1 MDRVIIKAPAHLHTG
16 NFDLNGELGRLYGT
30 VGFAVDVPIEV
41 VVEKS
46 ENGGLQANE
55 KWAKKYT
62 RVFSEKFGI
71 DGIKVEVK
79 SKIKPLVGLGYV
91 TTVALAIGKAISE
104 LYRLNLSV
112 EEIALTAKR
121 GLITAMGIYAFKNG
135 GFIVEGGFRVEM
147 REKMV
152 PPLIFRGDVPENWF
166 FVIAVPENSAGKI
179 VEMREKLEDEIL
191 FNLPKMPAEMASE
204 LSRLVLVKMIPAFIE
219 RDLKT
224 FGESLTAFNAKLGEF
239 WGRYQKSKYCDE
251 VVEGCIEIMLK
262 RSTCACQSSW
272 GPTVYSIVEGRKKA
286 NELSADLKSFLEKN
300 GGGDVFCVNA
310 NNRGAEIF
318 KVG

>member
-1 MDRVIIKAPAHLHTG
+1 MDKVVIKAPAHLHTG

-41 VVEKS
+41 TVEKS
-46 ENGGLQANE
+46 EDVQASE
-55 KWAKKYT
+55 KWAKKYAKIFVD
-62 RVFSEKFGI
+62 RFDIEGV
-71 DGIKVEVK
+71 KVEVK

-104 LYRLNLSV
+104 LYNLNLSI
-112 EEIALTAKR
+112 EEIALAVKR
-121 GLITAMGIYAFKNG
+121 GLITAMGVYAFKNG
-135 GFIVEGGFRVEM
+135 GFIVEGGFRVEL

-166 FVIAVPENSAGKI
+166 FVIAIPESSTGKI
-179 VEMREKLEDEIL
+179 IDMREKLEEEIL
-191 FNLPKMPAEMASE
+191 FNLPKMPAEMANE

-219 RDLKT
+219 KDLKT
-224 FGESLTAFNAKLGEF
+224 FGESLTAFNARLGEF
-239 WGRYQKSKYCDE
+239 WGRYQKNRKYCDE

-262 RSTCACQSSW
+262 RSSSACQSSW
-272 GPTVYSIVEGRKKA
+272 GPTVYSIVEGREKA
-286 NELSADLKSFLEKN
+286 KELLTDLKNFLEKN

-318 KVG
+318 KVE